1 VTIRWQDLLLR
12 RSLGTKPGV
21 LPPKRV
27 RASQE
32 SSGIPSIV
40 TAPRQSRSSTTGMS
54 TGKRVSSVSSVVDSS
69 STVKRYLGLHDEDA
83 GRFLET
89 VQDPTQDRASQ
100 TQAMA
105 W

>member
-1 VTIRWQDLLLR
+1 
-12 RSLGTKPGV
+12 V

-32 SSGIPSIV
+32 SSGLPSIV

-54 TGKRVSSVSSVVDSS
+54 TGKRVSSVSSVVDSYS
-69 STVKRYLGLHDEDA
+69 RPVKRYLLGLHDKDA
-83 GRFLET
+83 GGFLEM
-89 VQDPTQDRASQ
+89 VQDPTQDGASQ

-105 W
+105 WQLFLQ